1 MAQAIAVERARW
13 LGFRWRAQALHG
25 ADRTGALDDLLLLGV
40 QGGRGGGPE
49 QSLIQ
54 RTAVIGSTPVAEA
67 VRPDGPLVS
76 IWSVRGAPHAHPLAM
91 LDTVC
96 DAVAPVATDEG
107 GSVYLAAVAEVA
119 AALTTVVTAPMTKGR
134 ASAEVTARVRPELV
148 TWCQR
153 CQATHVPDGLFRA
166 AGCRARIVLATR
178 QRATMLHP
186 APEHQRAQ
194 VEHPRVALL
203 QAYFRANGPTTRTQF
218 RDWLGSDPA
227 AAWRT
232 LGTELVRVRVE
243 GRGLDLPEPLLD
255 AVRSAPEAEG
265 VVLVP
270 PNDGYLR
277 QVDRRLL
284 VPDRA
289 RRHEVW
295 RALAA
300 PGAVLSAGEVVGT
313 WRYRRAENELTVT
326 CFEPLS
332 VRQRADAENSA
343 GLMAET
349 AGADPP
355 AVRWT

>member
-1 MAQAIAVERARW
+1 MAQAIAVDRSHW
-13 LGFRWRAQALHG
+13 LGFRWQGQGLS
-25 ADRTGALDDLLLLGV
+25 ADRTDALDDLLLLGV

-54 RTAVIGSTPVAEA
+54 RTAVIGGTPVTEA
-67 VRPDGPLVS
+67 VRPEGPLVS
-76 IWSVRGAPHAHPLAM
+76 VWSVRGAPHAHPLTS

-96 DAVAPVATDEG
+96 DAVAPVAADEG
-107 GSVYLAAVAEVA
+107 GSAYLATVEEVA
-119 AALTTVVTAPMTKGR
+119 AALTAVVTAPITKGR
-134 ASAEVTARVRPELV
+134 ASTEVTARVRPGLV

-153 CQATHVPDGLFRA
+153 CRATHVPDGLFRA

-178 QRATMLHP
+178 QRATVLHP
-186 APEHQRAQ
+186 APEHQRGQ
-194 VEHPRVALL
+194 VGHPRLALL
-203 QAYFRANGPTTRTQF
+203 EAYFRVNGPTTRTQF
-218 RDWLGSDPA
+218 RDWLGSDPT
-227 AAWRT
+227 AAWKT
-232 LGTELVRVRVE
+232 LGADLVRVRIE
-243 GRGLDLPEPLLD
+243 GRGFDLPEPLLD
-255 AVRSAPEAEG
+255 ALRSAPEAEG

-277 QVDRRLL
+277 QVDRELL

-300 PGAVLSAGEVVGT
+300 PGAVLSAGEVIGT
-313 WRYRRAENELTVT
+313 WRYRRAENELAIT

-332 VRQRADAENSA
+332 ARQRADTENSA

-355 AVRWT
+355 AMRWN